1 MRSLLRPSPLPGN
14 RGFIGFVPLCFQPF
28 LLSKQIGHPRYFRS
42 SCHRLGNDP
51 PVCHVSLPLSLGYL
65 PHLIPLPSGNMA
77 RLQQK
82 FFIPSYR
89 VSLLFFIVHFLQAKH
104 LFRHLKLTQK
114 SEHFG
119 SSYRKNKLSIFPF
132 ELCFRSVQR
141 FAAEQQGQAVHVELP
156 GLVSSNIH

>member
-1 MRSLLRPSPLPGN
+1 
-14 RGFIGFVPLCFQPF
+14 
-28 LLSKQIGHPRYFRS
+28 
-42 SCHRLGNDP
+42 LG
-51 PVCHVSLPLSLGYL
+51 SL

-119 SSYRKNKLSIFPF
+119 SSYRKNFLSSPSNRTSGLSNVLPQNNKARQSMQNCLALFHPTLLRRYPSAFPATICRNRKSF
-132 ELCFRSVQR
+132 MLPHGMS
-141 FAAEQQGQAVHVELP
+141 EQ
-156 GLVSSNIH
+156 